1 MSIDEQIAVMKAY
14 SEGKTIQSRVKDR
27 FGDEWTDVP
36 DPHWNFGEWDYRVKP
51 ENEGTKAERMTNRQ
65 LAELMAKGYGEWI
78 GGPVRLP
85 CTMYSYPLS
94 REGSD
99 VDDDMRVRP
108 WGSAEWTIPTV
119 DIYNDFCH
127 PKCREDKGEEDA

>member
-78 GGPVRLP
+78 GVPFDSP
-85 CTMYSYPLS
+85 AQCIHILS
-94 REGSD
+94 PGRAPMS
-99 VDDDMRVRP
+99 M
-108 WGSAEWTIPTV
+108 TT
-119 DIYNDFCH
+119 
-127 PKCREDKGEEDA
+127 

>member
-1 MSIDEQIAVMKAY
+1 
-14 SEGKTIQSRVKDR
+14 
-27 FGDEWTDVP
+27 
-36 DPHWNFGEWDYRVKP
+36 
-51 ENEGTKAERMTNRQ
+51 
-65 LAELMAKGYGEWI
+65 
-78 GGPVRLP
+78 
-85 CTMYSYPLS
+85 MYSYPLS

-108 WGSAEWTIPTV
+108 WDSAEWTIPTV